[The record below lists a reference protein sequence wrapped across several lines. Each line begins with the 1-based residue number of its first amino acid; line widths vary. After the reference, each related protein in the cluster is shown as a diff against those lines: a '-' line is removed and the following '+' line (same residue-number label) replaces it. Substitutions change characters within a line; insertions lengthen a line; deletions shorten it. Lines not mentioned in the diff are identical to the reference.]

1 MMDAAD
7 RFYDAIN
14 RKDMKA
20 LAAVIHPEFEMIVPQ
35 KPARG
40 FKGKQQEVDN
50 IVYLCESHPDL
61 EMTVLRKIR
70 DGNEIW
76 AESHLVAANLEMMA
90 VVIWTVDPETGTL
103 RAGRYYSEPVQHE
116 AGDID
121 SFMRSINERQA
132 PPHPGMI

>member
-14 RKDMKA
+14 RKDMQA
-20 LAAVIHPEFEMIVPQ
+20 LADVVHPDFEMIVPQ

-50 IVYLCESHPDL
+50 IVYLCESHPDFT
-61 EMTVLRKIR
+61 MTVLRKTR

-90 VVIWTVDPETGTL
+90 VVIWTVDPETDTL
-103 RAGRYYSEPVQHE
+103 IAGRYYSEPVQRD
-116 AGDID
+116 AADID
-121 SFMRSINERQA
+121 SFMKSINER
-132 PPHPGMI
+132 

>member
-1 MMDAAD
+1 MDPAD

-20 LAAVIHPEFEMIVPQ
+20 LADVVHPDFEMIVPQ

-50 IVYLCESHPDL
+50 IVYLCKSHPEL
-61 EMTVLRKIR
+61 EMRVLRKTR

-76 AESHLVAANLEMMA
+76 AESHLVAPGLEMMA
-90 VVIWTVDPETGTL
+90 VVIWTVDPATDTL
-103 RAGRYYSEPVQHE
+103 IAGRYYSEPVQH
-116 AGDID
+116 
-121 SFMRSINERQA
+121 
-132 PPHPGMI
+132 